1 MKKMLSLA
9 LMISALSGCSLFQI
23 HKLGVQQGNILTEQD
38 TSRIHKGMSK
48 AQVEDILGAPL
59 LVNLFSPQRLEYVYT
74 MQEGHGDM
82 HVTRVSYLFVNGRLV
97 EISRKE
103 IS

>member
-1 MKKMLSLA
+1 MKKALSLV
-9 LMISALSGCSLFQI
+9 LMINALTGCSLFQV
-23 HKLGVQQGNILTEQD
+23 HKLSVQQGNIITEQD

-48 AQVEDILGAPL
+48 TQVEDILGAPL

-82 HVTRVSYLFVNGRLV
+82 HGTRLSYLFVSGRLV
-97 EISRKE
+97 EISSKE
-103 IS
+103 IR